1 MAKLRLIEDFL
12 YYLKSSDK
20 SKNTIRNY
28 RSDLTIFAK
37 WFYDTN
43 NEQLV
48 LHKITPTD
56 VRQYKQNLFDKF
68 YKPQTI
74 NRRLLSLKSFL
85 EWGWDTKNIGYRFP
99 VPKLIK
105 ATVLAPKWL
114 NKLEQNTLLRH
125 MERYAP
131 QRNTAIIKIMLNTG
145 LRINELC
152 QLKWS
157 DIVVTERKGNLIVQN
172 GKGGK
177 YREIP
182 LNKDAR
188 NAFFSINYK
197 KYAGSNTQVFIR
209 QRGAIRERAI
219 QLMLQ
224 KQIKNTNIAGTTPHQ
239 LRHSFCKNLVNAG
252 VSLEKVAL
260 LAGHESL
267 DTTKIYCKPSLSD
280 LDIAVAMIG
289 EEE

>member
-56 VRQYKQNLFDKF
+56 VRQYKQNLFDKS

-197 KYAGSNTQVFIR
+197 KYAGSNTQVFIG
-209 QRGAIRERAI
+209 QRG
-219 QLMLQ
+219 
-224 KQIKNTNIAGTTPHQ
+224 
-239 LRHSFCKNLVNAG
+239 
-252 VSLEKVAL
+252 
-260 LAGHESL
+260 
-267 DTTKIYCKPSLSD
+267 
-280 LDIAVAMIG
+280 
-289 EEE
+289 